1 MGHSRLI
8 RIALILLIIALL
20 LFIVERA
27 WTFGQFLGGVLSTLV
42 AAWFVAFLIK
52 PLVVQLQTGIIPSL
66 VTEWLEQRYP
76 TFPAD
81 KLRLIRLPMSVA
93 IVVAYLIFLIALIGG
108 VTIATA
114 TIIPQ
119 AADLISR
126 IPGFAATLPEQLAE
140 FWAGFAARFGLDPAA
155 LEQFIASQDIPGA
168 VTQAAGIAATQVLNV
183 AAFTAGFIGQF
194 FLVLILS
201 LYIVVEDRLLI
212 RQLFMVLPR
221 RTHETARAML
231 TAVDRAFSGYL
242 RGQFIGAVLRGLFTL
257 IVFGLFQLKF
267 GVVVAIVFALSS
279 FVPLIGGPIG
289 IAFAAIVV
297 LIVNSDA
304 VLPVTLLMFAFD
316 QFVAYGV
323 MPRLMK
329 DLVGVP
335 GLVALLAIS
344 VGVQL
349 LGFWGVIF
357 GVPFIGAVYALVF
370 DFYLPRRSKAEGLP
384 EEVEILGSLDKSPTP
399 QPPRDVRPTGAPP
412 AREREEPATPTL
424 KRSP

>member
-1 MGHSRLI
+1 MEHSRLI

-20 LFIVERA
+20 LFIIERA
-27 WTFGQFLGGVLSTLV
+27 WTFAQFLGGVLSTLV

-93 IVVAYLIFLIALIGG
+93 IVVAYLIFLVALIGG

-119 AADLISR
+119 AADLLSR

-201 LYIVVEDRLLI
+201 LYIVVEDRLLV

-221 RTHETARAML
+221 RTHETAQAML
-231 TAVDRAFSGYL
+231 TAIDRAFSGYL

-304 VLPVTLLMFAFD
+304 VLPVMLLMFAFD

-344 VGVQL
+344 VGVRL

-370 DFYLPRRSKAEGLP
+370 DFYLPRRGKAKGAPEEIELP
-384 EEVEILGSLDKSPTP
+384 ESLGESPTP
-399 QPPRDVRPTGAPP
+399 QPSRAARPPT
-412 AREREEPATPTL
+412 RKREEPAAPTL